1 MRGFHAFAS
10 LKGAIRPNMPRFCRL
25 HQNPRRYLRTFKLL
39 PRLYGNARI
48 SSRLTGHLRSAPENG
63 SLVQ

>member
-1 MRGFHAFAS
+1 MFDRYPIHEFISGLGMR
-10 LKGAIRPNMPRFCRL
+10 
-25 HQNPRRYLRTFKLL
+25 PRRYLRTFKLL

>member
-1 MRGFHAFAS
+1 MFDRYPIHEFISG
-10 LKGAIRPNMPRFCRL
+10 LGMC
-25 HQNPRRYLRTFKLL
+25 PRRYLRAFKLL